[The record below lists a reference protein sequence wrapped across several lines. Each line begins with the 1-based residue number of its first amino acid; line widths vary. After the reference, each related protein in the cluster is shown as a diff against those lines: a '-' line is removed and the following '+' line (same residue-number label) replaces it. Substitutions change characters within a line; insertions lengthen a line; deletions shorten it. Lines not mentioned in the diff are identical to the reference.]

1 MQNPEGFKMNYS
13 KDKEVLEVLEYSQQ
27 RLFRIESLSRVLKLA
42 SSTSY
47 TIQMEDEDIA
57 CVSDIIREISEEL
70 GNKIAELL

>member
-1 MQNPEGFKMNYS
+1 MNYS
-13 KDKEVLEVLEYSQQ
+13 KDKEVLEVLEYSQE

-42 SSTSY
+42 LSSNY
-47 TIQMEDEDIA
+47 TMQICDEDIA